1 MALKSQFKPLET
13 FSMSSMTDVIFL
25 LLIFFMVT
33 STIIFPA
40 AIEVNLPESTESTQ
54 LKPVTEVY
62 IDSLNNL
69 YLVADRNDSVPPANT
84 PQQVSADELMAALRL
99 IQQQD
104 SLRAVALYADKSIR
118 YEKVV
123 DVLDMAARNGLK
135 MVLSTRA
142 SQTVDEVQKR
152 AEAAAAD
159 GIAGP
164 TVR

>member
-1 MALKSQFKPLET
+1 
-13 FSMSSMTDVIFL
+13 MSSMTDVIFL

-40 AIEVNLPESTESTQ
+40 AIEVNLPESSESTQ

-69 YLVADRNDSVPPANT
+69 YLVADRNDSIPPANT

-152 AEAAAAD
+152 AEAAASSAD
-159 GIAGP
+159 NGQTA
-164 TVR
+164 R

>member
-1 MALKSQFKPLET
+1 
-13 FSMSSMTDVIFL
+13 MSSMTDVIFL

-40 AIEVNLPESTESTQ
+40 AIEVNLPESSESTQ

-69 YLVADRNDSVPPANT
+69 YLVADRNDSIPPANT
-84 PQQVSADELMAALRL
+84 QQQVSADELMAALRL

-152 AEAAAAD
+152 AEAAAGSAD
-159 GIAGP
+159 NGLTA
-164 TVR
+164 R